1 MMGEKISTF
10 YNLLNG
16 MEGKEYIETFISYNV
31 ALISARL
38 KPSITLNLSKYD
50 NKDIFYL
57 WNMYGKDYLRKL
69 NLGYI
74 SLRDSDKSLI
84 VLIYDKELLEKYIN
98 KKDNLKFLNC
108 VGYDRELSVED
119 ALNTLKDRYEVY
131 NCPHELGIFLGYPL
145 EDVKDFME
153 CSEKKCLTCG
163 YWKVYNSEN
172 KAKTIFTLFD
182 RVKDFTVTNIIEGNR
197 TNSLSLTLK
206 DNFQKNHKI
215 IFD

>member
-1 MMGEKISTF
+1 MGEKISTF

-57 WNMYGKDYLRKL
+57 WNIYGKDYLKRL
-69 NLGYI
+69 NLDYI

-98 KKDNLKFLNC
+98 KKDILK
-108 VGYDRELSVED
+108 
-119 ALNTLKDRYEVY
+119 
-131 NCPHELGIFLGYPL
+131 IFLIH
-145 EDVKDFME
+145 EDNYILHIYLLMY
-153 CSEKKCLTCG
+153 SMHLLLIAL
-163 YWKVYNSEN
+163 YRILHN
-172 KAKTIFTLFD
+172 
-182 RVKDFTVTNIIEGNR
+182 
-197 TNSLSLTLK
+197 
-206 DNFQKNHKI
+206 
-215 IFD
+215 

>member
-1 MMGEKISTF
+1 MGEKISTF

-50 NKDIFYL
+50 NKNIFNL
-57 WNMYGKDYLRKL
+57 WNIYGKKYLKKL

-74 SLRDSDKSLI
+74 SLRDSEKSLI
-84 VLIYDKELLEKYIN
+84 VLIYDEKLLEKYIN
-98 KKDNLKFLNC
+98 REDNLKFLNR
-108 VGYDRELSVED
+108 VGYEKELSVEN
-119 ALNTLKDRYEVY
+119 ALNTLKYRYKLY
-131 NCPHELGIFLGYPL
+131 KCPHELGIFLGYPL

-153 CSEKKCLTCG
+153 CSNKKCLTCG

-172 KAKTIFTLFD
+172 KAKTIFMLFD
-182 RVKDFTVTNIIEGNR
+182 RVKDFTVTNIIEGKRADN
-197 TNSLSLTLK
+197 LSLTLK
-206 DNFQKNHKI
+206 YNFEKNHKI
-215 IFD
+215 IFE